1 MRCLAREPMFATA
14 MWIEWT
20 KPAAARMP
28 RPVYRA
34 CAVAARSGGALAQGV
49 KLFWTVV
56 LQMLPEQSGLVCP
69 GLYALMFTK

>member
-20 KPAAARMP
+20 KPAAARTP
-28 RPVYRA
+28 RPGLSNLMRWPP
-34 CAVAARSGGALAQGV
+34 AAADRAQGL

-56 LQMLPEQSGLVCP
+56 RQMLPEQSELVCA
-69 GLYALMFTK
+69 GLYALMFT